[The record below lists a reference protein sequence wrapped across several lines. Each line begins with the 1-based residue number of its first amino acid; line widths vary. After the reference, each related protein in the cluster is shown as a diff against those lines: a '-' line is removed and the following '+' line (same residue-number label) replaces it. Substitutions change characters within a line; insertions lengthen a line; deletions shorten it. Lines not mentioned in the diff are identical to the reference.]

1 MSPATLPGP
10 SGRASVGVAFTP
22 FEDRIDVIERT
33 ALLAEQRGFDSV
45 GIAEAMT
52 LDAPIVLSRLAG
64 LTERIGLVS
73 GVLSVWG
80 RTPGT
85 LALTASEL
93 QRASGGRFVLGLGA
107 GTAPITQG
115 FHGQPWQAPVRKLRQ
130 TLVAVRTL
138 LSGGRLPGVPQD
150 VRALRLG
157 CPPSMPVPIALA
169 AITPASIRLAGVL
182 AEQWLPFLLPTAA
195 LDAGRD
201 LMAAAAAQA
210 GRTDAATV
218 TASVPLALAATPDA
232 AAGLAARWLLA
243 YATRMG
249 PVYPRM
255 LRTHGYGRELDALLD
270 ANHDSPH
277 PSLPAAA
284 ERLARDV
291 LLYGTYDQAPTL
303 CQAWLEHAD
312 ALSVVA
318 PFGVPAEHIAESI
331 DAIAQVH
338 SRPDRRQTRRTHLD
352 LGHPDVGCRVEQT
365 ARIVARS

>member
-1 MSPATLPGP
+1 MPGSTVSQGAL
-10 SGRASVGVAFTP
+10 SGREGREGRAPLGVAFTP
-22 FEDRIDVIERT
+22 FEDRVDVIERT
-33 ALLAEQRGFDSV
+33 ALLAEERGFDSV

-64 LTERIGLVS
+64 LTDRMGLVS

-80 RTPGT
+80 RTPAT

-107 GTAPITQG
+107 GTAPIAEG
-115 FHGQPWQAPVRKLRQ
+115 FHGQPWDAPVRKLRE

-138 LSGGRLPGVPQD
+138 LNGGRLPGVPEG

-157 CPPSMPVPIALA
+157 CPPSVPVPIALA
-169 AITPASIRLAGVL
+169 AITSPSIRLAGVL
-182 AEQWLPFLLPTAA
+182 AEQWVPFLLPSAA

-201 LMAAAAAQA
+201 LMAAAAADA
-210 GRTDAATV
+210 GRPDAATV
-218 TASVPLALAATPDA
+218 TASVPLALAETPDA
-232 AAGLAARWLLA
+232 AAGLAARWLVA

-255 LRTHGYGRELDALLD
+255 LRTHGYDLELDALLD
-270 ANHDSPH
+270 ANHGSRDAC
-277 PSLPAAA
+277 LPVAA

-291 LLYGTYDQAPTL
+291 LLYGTYDEAPTL
-303 CQAWLEHAD
+303 CKAWLEHAD
-312 ALSVVA
+312 ALTVVA

-331 DAIAQVH
+331 EAIADG
-338 SRPDRRQTRRTHLD
+338 P
-352 LGHPDVGCRVEQT
+352 
-365 ARIVARS
+365 